1 MTIQTSAQWWSEIE
15 QNWDELMGLFQG
27 CDMSDEVAGI
37 ERLKA
42 RRDAA
47 IARRLVAAQ
56 RRAPERR
63 ARRRSRSRQVLA
75 DLCAEQWVLHQAV
88 A

>member
-15 QNWDELMGLFQG
+15 QNWDQLMALLQG
-27 CDMSDEVAGI
+27 CELSDELAGI
-37 ERLKA
+37 ERLKT

-47 IARRLVAAQ
+47 IARRLMAAR

-63 ARRRSRSRQVLA
+63 ARQRSRSWQILA
-75 DLCAEQWVLHQAV
+75 DLCAEQWVLHQA
-88 A
+88 

>member
-27 CDMSDEVAGI
+27 CDLRDEVAGI

-47 IARRLVAAQ
+47 IARRLMAAQ
-56 RRAPERR
+56 RHAPERR
-63 ARRRSRSRQVLA
+63 ARRRSRSWQVLA

>member
-15 QNWDELMGLFQG
+15 HNWDELMALFQG
-27 CDMSDEVAGI
+27 CDLNDELAGI

-47 IARRLVAAQ
+47 IARRLLAAQ
-56 RRAPERR
+56 RCARIRR
-63 ARRRSRSRQVLA
+63 ERRRSRSRQVLA
-75 DLCAEQWVLHQAV
+75 DLCAEQWVLHQA
-88 A
+88 AA